1 MRSVSDGDLE
11 KFLHFLT
18 VSDTIVDDCIDV
30 EFVGTPGS
38 VSRRPTA
45 HLCAPM
51 VEVPHRYNSYLE
63 LWQEVISILPNI
75 DSLNV
80 DIMERVFY
88 CYIVK
93 LVKHFVKNGS
103 SFFA

>member
-1 MRSVSDGDLE
+1 MFRCKTDAERECFKYLVQFIRSLSDSDLE
-11 KFLHFLT
+11 KFLHFLA
-18 VSDTIVDDCIDV
+18 VSDSVVVDCIDV

-45 HLCAPM
+45 HFCAPM

-63 LWQEVISILPNI
+63 LWQEVISILSNI

-80 DIMERVFY
+80 DIM
-88 CYIVK
+88 
-93 LVKHFVKNGS
+93 
-103 SFFA
+103 